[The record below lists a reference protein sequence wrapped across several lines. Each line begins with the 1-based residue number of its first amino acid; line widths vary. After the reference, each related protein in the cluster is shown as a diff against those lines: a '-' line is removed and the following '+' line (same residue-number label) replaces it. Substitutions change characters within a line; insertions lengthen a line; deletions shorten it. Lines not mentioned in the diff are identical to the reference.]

1 VIAADP
7 GRVLRLALLAWGL
20 GHIASGRRATGA
32 ALLVLEAIAL
42 VALAILT
49 LTLAGGT
56 LDLIPFVAGLI
67 FIGVWAAQAVQ
78 AYRAVR
84 VPVTDD
90 GQASRSPAAAVA
102 WLSLPLLVWS
112 SGFWLIAGDAASAPA
127 VVDRFVSDWA
137 HDGLAD
143 AGWPPWVRRAADR
156 ARTRLVELCADRA
169 LPDGCATGGAELL
182 RGVRWRVDVDGDEAI
197 AVAEV
202 VRYERRSTTFLWVFA
217 GTESVPVAI
226 GEVLRLQLVV
236 VPVAGPL
243 PVDAREWQVR
253 DAETWTDWG

>member
-1 VIAADP
+1 VTAADP

-32 ALLVLEAIAL
+32 ALLVLESVAL

-56 LDLIPFVAGLI
+56 LDLIPFIAGLV
-67 FIGVWAAQAVQ
+67 FIGAWAAQAVQ
-78 AYRAVR
+78 AYRAAR
-84 VPVTDD
+84 GPVTDD
-90 GQASRSPAAAVA
+90 APTSRSPAAAVA

-112 SGFWLIAGDAASAPA
+112 SGFWLIGGEAASAPA

-137 HDGLAD
+137 HDRLAD
-143 AGWPPWVRRAADR
+143 AGWPRPIRFAADR
-156 ARTRLVELCADRA
+156 ARARLVELCADDA
-169 LPDGCATGGAELL
+169 LPDGCAAGGAELF
-182 RGVRWRVDVDGDEAI
+182 RGVRWRVEVDGSDAT

-202 VRYERRSTTFLWVFA
+202 VRYERRPTTFLWVFA

-226 GEVLRLQLVV
+226 GEVLTLELSA
-236 VPVAGPL
+236 VPGPDL
-243 PVDAREWQVR
+243 PVPLGAREWR
-253 DAETWTDWG
+253 ILDADT

>member
-1 VIAADP
+1 MTAAAP

-32 ALLVLEAIAL
+32 ALLLLEAVAL

-56 LDLIPFVAGLI
+56 LDLIPFIAGLV
-67 FIGVWAAQAVQ
+67 FIGVWAAQAVD
-78 AYRAVR
+78 AYRAAR
-84 VPVTDD
+84 GPVKED
-90 GQASRSPAAAVA
+90 APLSRSPAAAVA

-112 SGFWLIAGDAASAPA
+112 SGFWLIGGEAASAPA

-137 HDGLAD
+137 HDQLAD
-143 AGWPPWVRRAADR
+143 AAWPPRVRRAADR
-156 ARTRLVELCADRA
+156 AHTHLVELCADNA
-169 LPDGCATGGAELL
+169 LPDGCSAGGAELF
-182 RGVRWRVDVDGDEAI
+182 RGVRWRVEVDGNEAT

-202 VRYERRSTTFLWVFA
+202 VRYERRPTTFLWVFA
-217 GTESVPVAI
+217 GTENVPVAL
-226 GEVLRLQLVV
+226 GEVLTLELSA

-243 PVDAREWQVR
+243 PVGAREWVIER
-253 DAETWTDWG
+253 AKAG